1 MAFINKKSVYTK
13 FLKGY
18 NIIFFVWSLSLSSFC
33 LIDFFDFSSCFM
45 EKFSP
50 RFRLSSAIP
59 PVISSSCCSKI
70 ALCLSMD
77 IGIFQTVNVR

>member
-1 MAFINKKSVYTK
+1 MTFINKKPVYTK

-18 NIIFFVWSLSLSSFC
+18 NIIFFRLVIEFIKFLLDRF
-33 LIDFFDFSSCFM
+33 FFDFSSCFM

-77 IGIFQTVNVR
+77 IGIFLKL